1 MATSYKVIAQQA
13 STASLVSMLT
23 VNAATEVIISSMVTI
38 CNRAASAQTYS
49 VVIRPNN
56 ETLADKHYIAY
67 STPIAANATVV
78 YTIGMTLDATD
89 QIYIMSA
96 GTDLSFTLFGSEIA

>member
-13 STASLVSMLT
+13 STSSLVSMLT
-23 VNAATEVIISSMVTI
+23 VAAATETIISSMVI
-38 CNRAASAQTYS
+38 CNRSASAQTYS
-49 VVIRPNN
+49 IVVRPNN
-56 ETLADKHYIAY
+56 ATLADKHYIAY
-67 STPIAANATVV
+67 STPIGANATVV

>member
-1 MATSYKVIAQQA
+1 MATTYKVIAQQA
-13 STASLVSMLT
+13 STSSLTSMLT
-23 VNAATEVIISSMVTI
+23 VAAATETIISSMVI
-38 CNRAASAQTYS
+38 SNRAATAQTYS
-49 VVIRPNN
+49 VVVRPNN
-56 ETLADKHYIAY
+56 ATLADKHYIAY
-67 STPIAANATVV
+67 NTPIGANATVV

>member
-13 STASLVSMLT
+13 STASLTSMLT
-23 VNAATEVIISSMVTI
+23 VNAATEVIISSMVV